1 MRRTTIY
8 LDPDLELRL
17 KREAQRQQ
25 RPMAELIR
33 EALRQGVADAPD
45 RPPPGAGEFASGKT
59 DTAAK
64 ADVWL
69 TRSGFGRKS

>member
-1 MRRTTIY
+1 VKRTTIY
-8 LDPDLELRL
+8 LDPDLELQL
-17 KREAQRQQ
+17 KREAHRQN

-33 EALRQGVADAPD
+33 AALRQSVDQAPD
-45 RPPPGAGEFASGKT
+45 RRPPGAGEFASGKT
-59 DTAAK
+59 DTAAR

>member
-1 MRRTTIY
+1 VKRTTIY
-8 LDPDLELRL
+8 LDPELELRL
-17 KREAQRQQ
+17 KREAHRQQ

-33 EALRQGVADAPD
+33 ETLRQHVADASD

>member
-1 MRRTTIY
+1 VKRTTIY
-8 LDPDLELRL
+8 LDADLELRL
-17 KREAQRQQ
+17 KRESHRRN

-33 EALRQGVADAPD
+33 EALRQCVAEAPD
-45 RPPPGAGEFASGKT
+45 RRPPGAGEFASGKT
-59 DTAAK
+59 DTAAR